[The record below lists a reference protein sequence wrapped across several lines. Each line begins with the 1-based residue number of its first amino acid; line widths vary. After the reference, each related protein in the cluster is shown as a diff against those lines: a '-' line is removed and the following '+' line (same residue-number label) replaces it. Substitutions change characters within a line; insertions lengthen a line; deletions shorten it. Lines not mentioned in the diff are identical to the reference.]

1 MDLSL
6 LPELASIPELAAD
19 LPYPV
24 VVGIDPGT
32 RIVGYGAL
40 VSRPDGPRFLAAGV
54 LRARP
59 GDSVPERLGHIR
71 RSIDE
76 LLRRLRPR
84 IVVVEHAYTAINSQS
99 ALRIGEGRGVIL
111 ASAACAG
118 AEVLQIQASSAK
130 KSLTGDG
137 GADKGRVALCV
148 AAELG
153 LSEPPR
159 PVDATDALA
168 LALTAVFRERF
179 SGRS

>member
-6 LPELASIPELAAD
+6 LPELPPD
-19 LPYPV
+19 LPFPV
-24 VVGIDPGT
+24 IVGIDPGT

-40 VSRPDGPRFLAAGV
+40 VARPDGPRFLAAGV
-54 LRARP
+54 FRARQ
-59 GDSVPERLGHIR
+59 GDSVPERLGQIR

-76 LLRRLRPR
+76 LLRRLRPKV
-84 IVVVEHAYTAINSQS
+84 VVVEHAYTALNSQS

-111 ASAACAG
+111 AAAACAG

-130 KSLTGDG
+130 KALTGDG
-137 GADKGRVALCV
+137 AADKGRVATCV
-148 AAELG
+148 AAELS

-159 PVDATDALA
+159 PIDATDALA

-179 SGRS
+179 SGIT